1 MNKIF
6 TAIVLSLSTFA
17 ATSAMADSRY
27 NNHDNHRYHSSNY
40 SYNNHGRWDR
50 SNRYDQRYNN
60 RWNNNSWRSGHNFPS
75 QYHSS
80 RYAVNYKNYRHLSK
94 PSRYQQWYKVNGD
107 YVLVNQRDHRI
118 IRVVR

>member
-6 TAIVLSLSTFA
+6 TAVVLSFSAFA

-27 NNHDNHRYHSSNY
+27 NHHNDHRYNGY
-40 SYNNHGRWDR
+40 NNSYNNHDRWD
-50 SNRYDQRYNN
+50 QRHNN
-60 RWNNNSWRSGHNFPS
+60 RWNNNSWRSGHYFPN

-80 RYAVNYKNYRHLSK
+80 RYVVNYKNYRHLSK